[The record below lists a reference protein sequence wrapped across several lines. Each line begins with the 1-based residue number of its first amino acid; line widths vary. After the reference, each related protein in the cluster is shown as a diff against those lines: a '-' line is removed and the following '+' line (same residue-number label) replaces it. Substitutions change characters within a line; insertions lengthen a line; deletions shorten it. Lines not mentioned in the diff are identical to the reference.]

1 MRKNVFNNPIH
12 NIFHL
17 DLVYKF
23 LKIVIF
29 QGHEPL
35 SLLIMEINGG
45 ELFILLTNLD
55 RLGRTGGYI
64 SMPVS

>member
-45 ELFILLTNLD
+45 SLLALS
-55 RLGRTGGYI
+55 TGQRIMSDYHD
-64 SMPVS
+64 